1 MDWNLLRVNQN
12 GSQMSWFL
20 DQSFCE
26 MAVAITSSI
35 MKANVPAMLS
45 AVLFT
50 GRVCSVCSEG
60 GEPLF
65 ECW

>member
-1 MDWNLLRVNQN
+1 MDWNLLSVNQN

-35 MKANVPAMLS
+35 VKANVPDMLGV
-45 AVLFT
+45 VLH
-50 GRVCSVCSEG
+50 CSCMFS
-60 GEPLF
+60 LL
-65 ECW
+65 

>member
-1 MDWNLLRVNQN
+1 MDWNLLSVNQN

-35 MKANVPAMLS
+35 VKANVPAMLG
-45 AVLFT
+45 AVLH
-50 GRVCSVCSEG
+50 CSCMFS
-60 GEPLF
+60 LL
-65 ECW
+65 